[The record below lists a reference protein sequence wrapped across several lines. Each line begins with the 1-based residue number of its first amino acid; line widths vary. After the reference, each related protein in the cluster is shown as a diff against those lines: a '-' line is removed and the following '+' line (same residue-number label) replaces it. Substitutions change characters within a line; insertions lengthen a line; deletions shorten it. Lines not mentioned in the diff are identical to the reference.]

1 MENLS
6 LKDQQL
12 IADFV
17 GKDNR
22 FKYMML
28 DRLRSDCNYFLGY
41 GNRSDNSLWA
51 KDRFLHIELMKAI
64 HNSFSD
70 REKPEWLTYGQI
82 LEFEKQMC
90 K

>member
-6 LKDQQL
+6 LKDRQL

-17 GKDNR
+17 GKDKR

-51 KDRFLHIELMKAI
+51 NDRFLHIELMKAM

>member
-6 LKDQQL
+6 LKDQRL

-17 GKDNR
+17 GKDKR

-28 DRLRSDCNYFLGY
+28 DRLRADCNYFLGY
-41 GNRSDNSLWA
+41 GNRYEYSLWA
-51 KDRFLHIELMKAI
+51 KDRFLHIELMKAM

-70 REKPEWLTYGQI
+70 QEKPEWLTYEQI

>member
-12 IADFV
+12 ISEFTQ
-17 GKDNR
+17 KNNR

-28 DRLRSDCNYFLGY
+28 DRLRSDCVYFLGY
-41 GNRSDNSLWA
+41 GHRSERSLWA
-51 KDRFLHIELMKAI
+51 KDKFLHIELMKAM

-70 REKPEWLTYGQI
+70 REKPEWLTYAQI

>member
-6 LKDQQL
+6 LKNQQL

-28 DRLRSDCNYFLGY
+28 DRLRSDCVYFLGY
-41 GNRSDNSLWA
+41 GHSSEHSLLA
-51 KDRFLHIELMKAI
+51 KDKFLQIELMKAMY
-64 HNSFSD
+64 NSFSD
-70 REKPEWLTYGQI
+70 REKPEWLTYAQI